1 VRLERVRPDVLRV
14 TLHAYELVALM
25 ATARWACDGA
35 KGELPPESVQQLR
48 QVLDTYD
55 AERDRLNR

>member
-1 VRLERVRPDVLRV
+1 VKLERVRPDVFQL

-25 ATARWACDGA
+25 ATARWAYDGA

>member
-1 VRLERVRPDVLRV
+1 MKLERVRPDVFQL
-14 TLHAYELVALM
+14 TLPAYELVTLM

-55 AERDRLNR
+55 AERDRLTR

>member
-1 VRLERVRPDVLRV
+1 MKLERTRPDDFQL
-14 TLHAYELVALM
+14 TQHAYELVALM

>member
-1 VRLERVRPDVLRV
+1 MKLERTRPDVFQLI
-14 TLHAYELVALM
+14 LHAYELVVLM

>member
-1 VRLERVRPDVLRV
+1 VRLERVRADVLQV

>member
-1 VRLERVRPDVLRV
+1 VKLERVRPDVFQL
-14 TLHAYELVALM
+14 TLHAYELVTLM

-35 KGELPPESVQQLR
+35 NGELPPESVPQLR

-55 AERDRLNR
+55 AERNRLNR

>member
-1 VRLERVRPDVLRV
+1 VKLEQVRPDVFRL

-35 KGELPPESVQQLR
+35 KGELPQESVQPLR
-48 QVLDTYD
+48 QTLDAYD
-55 AERDRLNR
+55 AERGRLNR

>member
-55 AERDRLNR
+55 AERDRLNQ

>member
-1 VRLERVRPDVLRV
+1 VRLERVRADVLQV

-25 ATARWACDGA
+25 ATARWVCDGA

>member
-14 TLHAYELVALM
+14 TLYAYELVALM

>member
-1 VRLERVRPDVLRV
+1 MRLERVRPDVLRV

>member
-35 KGELPPESVQQLR
+35 NGELSPASVQQLR

-55 AERDRLNR
+55 AERDRLNQ